1 LNSILKLIKRSKTDP
16 DILMGKLGGLSFD
29 SFFKKLVKMLSDFSL
44 EILKKNEV
52 TVAIYTLRHCEYFIW
67 KLDDVTFPKYNHLKC
82 IVYNYLAC
90 CYRRQ
95 GNLKECMVNI

>member
-1 LNSILKLIKRSKTDP
+1 
-16 DILMGKLGGLSFD
+16 
-29 SFFKKLVKMLSDFSL
+29 MLSDFSL

-52 TVAIYTLRHCEYFIW
+52 NVAIYTLRHCEYFIR
-67 KLDDVTFPKYNHLKC
+67 KLDDQLFPKYNDLKS

-95 GNLKECMVNI
+95 GNLKECMNNI